1 MRPKDRF
8 KSRMTYAGLIFGLM
22 FAVNTY
28 FFFFMT
34 YFYGDIT
41 VLFVQE
47 YVSLSF
53 YDGLFCG
60 GITNY
65 LNENFSAGLS
75 FNSGPIEAILMVV
88 FIAGTLF
95 SLISCIRCLR
105 VSSPHEGEQEQK
117 AIAQYKQVFDVSLT
131 GVTLALFTVPL
142 LWSAALLYIR
152 KAMEAAFAYYT
163 GGIAVSNLFTIK
175 SDAFL
180 LLIINSALILAAYLV
195 IKTCNLDSEAVR
207 TEKTSR
213 IWERP
218 RVTVQSPEEMGIITR
233 EKLYEVCDAK
243 EKLEKW
249 NMALALLATIPV
261 ECLSLVIYFTRGT
274 DGFGFLGIAILLS
287 AIVWQIL
294 AALDYTNRGDGGYP
308 IPCVV
313 CGIIFALLNII
324 QMANT
329 LSMWGLAFGL
339 VASFS
344 IALALAVRKVR
355 GAYELIHQKYI
366 EQCERKKAEEKRL
379 AAEKILE
386 EKRLYVEQKALEE
399 QKAQEEKKA
408 AEQLLEEKRLYAKKK
423 LLEEQRSQEADRNA
437 SVATKVKVTAVK
449 RQVIR
454 KKHK

>member
-1 MRPKDRF
+1 MRPKDRM

-22 FAVNTY
+22 FAVNTF
-28 FFFFMT
+28 FFFFME

-41 VLFVQE
+41 VLFVQK

-53 YDGLFCG
+53 LDGLLCG

-75 FNSGPIEAILMVV
+75 FNSAPIEIMLMVV

-95 SLISCIRCLR
+95 SLFSCIRCIR
-105 VSSPHEGEQEQK
+105 VDSPYNGKEEHK
-117 AIAQYKQVFDVSLT
+117 AIAEYKRVFDASIAGVAVS
-131 GVTLALFTVPL
+131 LFTVPL

-152 KAMEAAFAYYT
+152 KALEAVFAYYT
-163 GGIAVSNLFTIK
+163 GGIGASNIFTIK
-175 SDAFL
+175 SDAFW
-180 LLIINSALILAAYLV
+180 LLIINSVLILAAYLV
-195 IKTCNLDSEAVR
+195 IKTCKLDSEEGH
-207 TEKTSR
+207 TEKTSG

-218 RVTVQSPEEMGIITR
+218 RVTIQSPEEMGVITR
-233 EKLYEVCDAK
+233 EKLIEVCAAK
-243 EKLEKW
+243 DKLEKW
-249 NMALALLATIPV
+249 NMALALLPTIPI
-261 ECLSLVIYFTRGT
+261 ECLSLVIYFTRGAE
-274 DGFGFLGIAILLS
+274 GFGFLGIAILLS

-294 AALDYTNRGDGGYP
+294 AALDYINRDDGGYP

-313 CGIIFALLNII
+313 CGIIFVLLNIT

-329 LSMWGLAFGL
+329 LSMWGLVFGL
-339 VASFS
+339 LASFS
-344 IALALAVRKVR
+344 IALALAVRQVR

-366 EQCERKKAEEKRL
+366 EQYERKKAEEKRL
-379 AAEKILE
+379 AAEKLLE
-386 EKRLYVEQKALEE
+386 EKRRYVEQKALEE

-408 AEQLLEEKRLYAKKK
+408 AEQLLEEKRLYAEKK
-423 LLEEQRSQEADRNA
+423 LLEEQRGQEADRNA

-449 RQVIR
+449 RQIIR